1 MKTPLIWRI
10 RTMIIRIVKFFT
22 GHEYGCCDDMFK
34 RCSNCK
40 YVKGEKKRND
50 STGYESE
57 SEVKERDMM
66 KWEEP

>member
-10 RTMIIRIVKFFT
+10 RTMIIRIVMFFT

-40 YVKGEKKRND
+40 YVKGEKKR
-50 STGYESE
+50 
-57 SEVKERDMM
+57 KEMIRQDMNQSL
-66 KWEEP
+66 K